1 MQPREWIICA
11 AGPSTTDSETAA
23 TQKENDGFVE
33 KPAILKPVPGRSR
46 FGSQSE
52 ANPLAALTTG

>member
-1 MQPREWIICA
+1 MNICA

-23 TQKENDGFVE
+23 TQKENGGFVE